1 MHGVMIV
8 LALPTL
14 AHAQGGPNASDAIAF
29 LIERVG
35 GSGCR
40 FVRNGEEHPSG
51 DAANHLRR
59 KLASI
64 RRELSPEQFIEHVA
78 SKSSMS
84 GRPYTIRCDGR
95 PEVTAGEWL
104 RHALQERGG

>member
-1 MHGVMIV
+1 MA
-8 LALPTL
+8 LAVP
-14 AHAQGGPNASDAIAF
+14 AFAAAQGKPGAQDAIAF

-40 FVRNGEEHPSG
+40 FVRNGTEHPAPE
-51 DAANHLRR
+51 AADHLRR
-59 KLASI
+59 KLTSV

-84 GRPYTIRCDGR
+84 GRPYAIRCDGR
-95 PEVTAGEWL
+95 PEETAGDWL
-104 RHALQERGG
+104 RRALRDRGG